1 MNSDAFEIA
10 AADTT
15 GVIVAFLRGIGI
27 AVTPGRVPEDAFLPG
42 VRIAEG
48 GLVYDPAAL
57 RWPGDLLH
65 EAGHIATTPAA
76 QRHHL
81 SDDLA
86 GQEAPE
92 QGGEIEATAWAYAAS
107 VALGL
112 DPRVLFHEG
121 GYHGKSAGLVLTY
134 GAGVYPGCKGL
145 ADAGMTRIGDAAREH
160 GVAPYPHMIR
170 WLRG

>member
-1 MNSDAFEIA
+1 VNSDDLERAM
-10 AADTT
+10 ADTT

-27 AVTPGRVPEDAFLPG
+27 AVTQGRVPEDAFLPG

-48 GLVYDPAAL
+48 SLVYDPSAL

-76 QRHHL
+76 QRHRL
-81 SDDLA
+81 SDDLD
-86 GQEAPE
+86 GQESPE
-92 QGGEIEATAWAYAAS
+92 HGGEIEATAWAYAAS

-121 GYHGKSAGLVLTY
+121 GYHGKSAGLILTY

-145 ADAGMTRIGDAAREH
+145 ADAGMTRIGDAAREQ
-160 GVAPYPHMIR
+160 GVAPYPHMVR